1 MLLYTLIA
9 SILWPFSMSIC
20 TCSIV
25 PCCPCPGIRPLFLK
39 CSSSFLV
46 LYDSRNKNRKIPP
59 MIYKVFILYSFL
71 IKEVY
76 LCFSRQAQNVFNF
89 IPKGFDFSVTQRAR
103 DVFKNTA
110 LHFALVI
117 MRALRTKAVLL
128 YQVGVVVFDQ

>member
-1 MLLYTLIA
+1 
-9 SILWPFSMSIC
+9 
-20 TCSIV
+20 
-25 PCCPCPGIRPLFLK
+25 
-39 CSSSFLV
+39 
-46 LYDSRNKNRKIPP
+46 

-128 YQVGVVVFDQ
+128 YPVGVVVFDQVNNMPVGMIFELEDIPLNMFFA